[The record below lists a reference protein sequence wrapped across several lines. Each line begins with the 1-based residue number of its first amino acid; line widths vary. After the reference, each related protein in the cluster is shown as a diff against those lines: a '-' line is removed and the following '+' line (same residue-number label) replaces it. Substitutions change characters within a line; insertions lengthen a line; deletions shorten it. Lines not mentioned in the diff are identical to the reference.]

1 MQVLRTSDGKGELKY
16 FEHDKVELRYNNSG
30 FVVTI
35 YKPGRFRYYN
45 TNSAYKCPMITVG
58 QSDTKRWTFT
68 ELCDVPKHIKEAI
81 DLLNKEG
88 DGEFIPYDFKLSNE
102 TVDYVKILTPNNEAE
117 PRLNKETLY
126 IDENGIYYIY
136 LGRGRLRLG
145 GQQCDPWDRHGV
157 YYCTIENPQ
166 NDLKMK
172 GNILHFKGNI
182 LRKPKK
188 IAGLKEVA
196 AIRQYNCAVYVTQDG
211 REHVIDFW
219 D

>member
-1 MQVLRTSDGKGELKY
+1 
-16 FEHDKVELRYNNSG
+16 
-30 FVVTI
+30 
-35 YKPGRFRYYN
+35 
-45 TNSAYKCPMITVG
+45 
-58 QSDTKRWTFT
+58 
-68 ELCDVPKHIKEAI
+68 

-136 LGRGRLRLG
+136 LGRCRLRLG
-145 GQQCDPWDRHGV
+145 DQQCDTWDKHGV

-166 NDLKMK
+166 NELKMK
-172 GNILHFKGNI
+172 GKILHFKGSI
-182 LRKPKK
+182 LRKTKK

-196 AIRQYNCAVYVTQDG
+196 AIRQYNCAVYVTQ
-211 REHVIDFW
+211 
-219 D
+219 